1 MSIVDMAVAHLQTV
15 EKAIA
20 DLENQKQAIEN
31 EILKL
36 TEYLAKGSQL
46 VKENQSSDAVVN

>member
-1 MSIVDMAVAHLQTV
+1 MSIVDMALAHLQTV

-31 EILKL
+31 EIVKL
-36 TEYLAKGSQL
+36 TEYLAKGNQL
-46 VKENQSSDAVVN
+46 VLENQSSDAVVN